1 MLDEKVCPIC
11 KNHCNLAKPKCG
23 RGRKY
28 AETIELPSKSNE
40 KDKELEHS
48 DILEGYQKSNI
59 DKKILMNLRD
69 TEDIIRNISSGRVSQ
84 KKILNFLNEYG
95 KITPKKLSKKLG
107 IKLEAANEILSKMAD
122 SGLIKYSDSKKDK
135 NKKDIKLTKEG
146 KKEPELAG
154 AEIEDSQG
162 DMFSCLDTTEKE
174 QFLSI
179 LQKLN
184 LNWDSRYSVNN

>member
-40 KDKELEHS
+40 KDKKLEHN
-48 DILEGYQKSNI
+48 DKLEEYQKSNI
-59 DKKILMNLRD
+59 DKKILMNLID
-69 TEDIIRNISSGRVSQ
+69 TKDIIRSISSGRVSQ
-84 KKILNFLNEYG
+84 KKILIFLNEYG

-122 SGLIKYSDSKKDK
+122 NGLIKYKDSKKDK
-135 NKKDIKLTKEG
+135 NTKEIKLTKEG
-146 KKEPELAG
+146 KKEAALVGTKME
-154 AEIEDSQG
+154 ESNEN
-162 DMFSCLDTTEKE
+162 MFSCLDTTEKE